1 MNDVAMRVIEEC
13 RGAHDEY
20 VFVWRRERVKN
31 VDKSPTAKKS
41 GLETQI
47 SNPNISSVEGR
58 QPRG

>member
-31 VDKSPTAKKS
+31 VDKSPPRKKN
-41 GLETQI
+41 GLGADASKPLI
-47 SNPNISSVEGR
+47 H
-58 QPRG
+58 